1 MELVALAQLASTKPS
16 ERRPLNDGAAALPLQ
31 AALDSSGRPAP
42 PEAVC
47 LTALAEMGGCSA
59 GRHDPAT
66 PRHARQ
72 RRWSWEVAP
81 QTEHVG
87 ALVSLASEGQAIT
100 PTKGYDGTSART
112 VRRRA
117 MEARGVPLDKERVCE
132 NMRRCKRS
140 RRDTD
145 APLANPAVQPRG
157 VAERASCPWVL
168 QQALGAK
175 LADDGRDARACKA
188 IVVGAV
194 CSHQRD
200 QIASQCGHHGDWL
213 VWPSVC
219 RVEQTWLVLMFAFV
233 GLLG

>member
-1 MELVALAQLASTKPS
+1 M
-16 ERRPLNDGAAALPLQ
+16 
-31 AALDSSGRPAP
+31 
-42 PEAVC
+42 
-47 LTALAEMGGCSA
+47 
-59 GRHDPAT
+59 
-66 PRHARQ
+66 
-72 RRWSWEVAP
+72 AP
-81 QTEHVG
+81 QTEHVGALVSLALEGVG

-132 NMRRCKRS
+132 HMRRCKRS

-145 APLANPAVQPRG
+145 APLANPAVQPQG

-168 QQALGAK
+168 QQALGTK

-188 IVVGAV
+188 IVAGAV

-219 RVEQTWLVLMFAFV
+219 RVEQTWLVFMCACV
-233 GLLG
+233 CLLGKKRIDADALLPAWLKEARCISAACLVWCANVFRTKVMCWSWARLPRRLAGRSP